1 MDVLVRF
8 TDVPEDILEY
18 LLDKGYYKTKTE
30 AIRAAILNLG
40 QEYNIFN
47 KEEFL
52 LKQKMESM
60 DEVQKK
66 IKQKDET
73 LDHVM
78 NKYGAK

>member
-30 AIRAAILNLG
+30 AIRAAVLNLG
-40 QEYNIFN
+40 KEYKVFD

-52 LKQKMESM
+52 LRQKIDSM
-60 DEVQKK
+60 DETQKK
-66 IKQKDET
+66 TKQKDKT
-73 LDHVM
+73 LNEVM
-78 NKYGAK
+78 KKYGAK